1 MVGVERECT
10 VVGSMVKWRMGC
22 RVGRTAR
29 GTGGKGKALLFLMP
43 EELGFLRY
51 LKDSK
56 VPFRGFCLRLSAM

>member
-1 MVGVERECT
+1 M
-10 VVGSMVKWRMGC
+10 
-22 RVGRTAR
+22 GRTAR

-56 VPFRGFCLRLSAM
+56 VPLGYFFVQFCLNHNLLCSPRGMPTGA

>member
-1 MVGVERECT
+1 MCV
-10 VVGSMVKWRMGC
+10 C

-43 EELGFLRY
+43 EELGFLHY

-56 VPFRGFCLRLSAM
+56 VSSLLYSFILVTKHFFFCLPHCF